1 MEMNEKT
8 NEVSDTFIDDK
19 DDLDMLEASVM
30 ILILIVVPTICYFVF
45 KVIKLIF
52 SIMENFNLLTL
63 NPELPK
69 TLNGIGMF
77 FLLAAFM
84 NVIIV
89 SFCLLYTYFKNK

>member
-1 MEMNEKT
+1 MNEKT
-8 NEVSDTFIDDK
+8 NEVSDTLIDDK
-19 DDLDMLEASVM
+19 DDLDILEASVM
-30 ILILIVVPTICYFVF
+30 ISILIVPTVCYFVF

-69 TLNGIGMF
+69 TLNDIGMF

-84 NVIIV
+84 NAIIT
-89 SFCLLYTYFKNK
+89 LLVYSTILKRLENE